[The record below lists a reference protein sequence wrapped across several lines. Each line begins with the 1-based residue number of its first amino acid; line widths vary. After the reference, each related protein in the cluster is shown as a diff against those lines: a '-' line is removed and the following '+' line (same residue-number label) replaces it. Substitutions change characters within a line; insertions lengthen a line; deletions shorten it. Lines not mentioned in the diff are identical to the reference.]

1 MTHFIAFA
9 EGRLEGGGLSLRCA
23 LGKGGVLPASEKLEG
38 DGASPAGVWPVRRVW
53 YRPDRGPEPET
64 GIPAIALRPS
74 DGWCDAPGDARY
86 NQWVPLPYPARH
98 ERLWREDGLYD
109 LIVELG
115 YNDDPPVTGKGSAI
129 FLHVARP
136 GYLPTEGC
144 VALAEGDL
152 RAVLKRL
159 QGGSVIEI
167 RA

>member
-1 MTHFIAFA
+1 MAHFIAVSD
-9 EGRLEGGGLSLRCA
+9 GRLEGGGLSLRCA
-23 LGKGGVLPASEKLEG
+23 LGKGGVVPASQKREG

-53 YRPDRGPEPET
+53 YRPDRGPPPET
-64 GIPAIALRPS
+64 DIPAIALRPS

-115 YNDDPPVTGKGSAI
+115 YNDDPPVAGKGSAI

-152 RAVLKRL
+152 RAVLKQLR
-159 QGGSVIEI
+159 GASAIEI
-167 RA
+167 RP